1 MLTGKQKRYLRS
13 MAHHLDPVFQVG
25 KNGTNEHLMR
35 HINDAIEKRELM
47 KVQILNNC
55 LDDKHEI
62 AEELAAETGSEL
74 VQLIGSTIILYKES
88 RDNKQIELPRG

>member
-62 AEELAAETGSEL
+62 AEELATETDSEL

>member
-1 MLTGKQKRYLRS
+1 MLTSKQKRYLRS

-74 VQLIGSTIILYKES
+74 VQIIGSTIILYKES
-88 RDNKQIELPRG
+88 RDHKEIELPRG

>member
-62 AEELAAETGSEL
+62 AEELAAETGSGL
-74 VQLIGSTIILYKES
+74 VQI
-88 RDNKQIELPRG
+88 

>member
-62 AEELAAETGSEL
+62 AEELAAETGSE
-74 VQLIGSTIILYKES
+74 
-88 RDNKQIELPRG
+88 

>member
-62 AEELAAETGSEL
+62 AEELAAETDSEL
-74 VQLIGSTIILYKES
+74 VQIIGSTIILYKES

>member
-62 AEELAAETGSEL
+62 AEELATETGSEL
-74 VQLIGSTIILYKES
+74 VQIIGSTIILYKES
-88 RDNKQIELPRG
+88 RDHKQIELPRG

>member
-1 MLTGKQKRYLRS
+1 
-13 MAHHLDPVFQVG
+13 
-25 KNGTNEHLMR
+25 
-35 HINDAIEKRELM
+35 M

-74 VQLIGSTIILYKES
+74 VQIIGSTIILYKES
-88 RDNKQIELPRG
+88 RDHKQIELPRG

>member
-25 KNGTNEHLMR
+25 KNGTNEQLMR

-62 AEELAAETGSEL
+62 AEELATETGSEL